1 MPPTPP
7 ELDFLLI
14 GAGISGIGVAC
25 HLARGCPDKR
35 FVILE
40 QRERLGGTWDLFR
53 YPGIRCDSDMCSFG
67 YAFHP
72 WPSDAI
78 ITGGE
83 SIREYL
89 RETAEAYGV
98 ELTVGD
104 VATNG
109 PRRHSERGGS
119 VGERDESTGDGGSH
133 DDLLGSR
140 PSDDGLTPPRPRS
153 VREWPC
159 MA

>member
-98 ELTVGD
+98 DRFAEACTDVIPTAYLWLAGSNGSMLLTTHIVVGHGI
-104 VATNG
+104 N
-109 PRRHSERGGS
+109 
-119 VGERDESTGDGGSH
+119 GSH
-133 DDLLGSR
+133 PFISFPGDRLFD
-140 PSDDGLTPPRPRS
+140 
-153 VREWPC
+153 
-159 MA
+159 AFQ